1 MGYHSWKRYHPA
13 PASNVQR
20 RFPIRSPIYS
30 GLSIL
35 IAAALLAQPVQ
46 AFQSPLSD
54 ESVREAYFLGQ
65 RHDNSFELLLDKY
78 TNHLPAPNSG
88 PYISSITFLTP
99 FVMAARLS
107 SSHTG
112 NYSAQQ
118 AALDHRNVTEM
129 VQIIVEIQL
138 TATYGQ
144 IAATV
149 PANSRSASSAGV
161 ILRQGDFWKDF
172 QVHIKSGE
180 LPVSISASRGH
191 PNYSCS
197 EEGGCSLIGAT
208 LEFDLPAAAFSSDS
222 ASITVD
228 PPEGERVTTEFDP
241 ASLR

>member
-1 MGYHSWKRYHPA
+1 M
-13 PASNVQR
+13 
-20 RFPIRSPIYS
+20 RSPIS
-30 GLSIL
+30 FGLTIL
-35 IAAALLAQPVQ
+35 IAAALLAQPVL

-65 RHDNSFELLLDKY
+65 RHDDSLERLLEKY
-78 TNHLPAPNSG
+78 THHLPPPESG
-88 PYISSITFLTP
+88 PHISSITFLTP
-99 FVMAARLS
+99 FIRVARLS
-107 SSHTG
+107 SSHAG

-118 AALDHRNVTEM
+118 AAIDHRQEAAEIVR
-129 VQIIVEIQL
+129 VIVEIQL
-138 TATYGQ
+138 TATYGP

-149 PANSRSASSAGV
+149 PANSRSASSAGL
-161 ILRQGDFWKDF
+161 IPRQGDFWKDF
-172 QVHIKSGE
+172 QVQVHSGE
-180 LPVSISASRGH
+180 QALSISASRGH
-191 PNYSCS
+191 ANYSCS